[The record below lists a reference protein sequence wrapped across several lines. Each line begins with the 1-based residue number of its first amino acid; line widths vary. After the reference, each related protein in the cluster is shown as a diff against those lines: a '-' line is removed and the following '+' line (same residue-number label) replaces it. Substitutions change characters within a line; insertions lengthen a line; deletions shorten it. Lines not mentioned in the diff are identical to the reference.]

1 MSMYLHT
8 YVHIYISTYLH
19 IDVYICLREARL
31 AYRAPSPRAR
41 PCVCTGTR
49 CVHTDT
55 AAPVRACR
63 LAYRAPSPRARP
75 ANFAPRY
82 KSVSDVKV
90 LVGLSTLY
98 IYICI

>member
-1 MSMYLHT
+1 MYA
-8 YVHIYISTYLH
+8 YIR
-19 IDVYICLREARL
+19 LREARL